1 MAKSRYRRIVVKVG
15 TNVIAGEDGLLQ
27 NVVMRSLTQQI
38 ASLRK
43 EGTEIVLVSSGAMA
57 AGRVK
62 ITPSKNTTKVTSR
75 QVLAAVGQVELVHR
89 YAELFATQEIITA
102 QVLATKEDFR
112 DRQHYLNM
120 RGCFE
125 ALLNEGII
133 PIVNENDV
141 VSVSELMF
149 TDNDELAGLVASM
162 LQADALI
169 LLTNVN
175 GIHDGDPENPSS
187 QLLREAPSSNAEWE
201 RIIHP
206 RLSQFGRGGMLT
218 KCKTA
223 RKLAALGIQTHIANG
238 MVENILPMIL
248 EGAPV
253 GTVFRAEKQ
262 ASSAKRWVAG
272 SEGREKGTVTIN
284 ACAVDVI
291 TSKERAA
298 SLLPVGITG
307 VEGAFEK
314 GDLVRVVSEEG
325 KAVAIGV
332 AGYGAQKAR
341 EAIGKKGQRP
351 LIHYDYLF
359 LLS

>member
-1 MAKSRYRRIVVKVG
+1 MAKSCYRRIVVKVG
-15 TNVIAGEDGLLQ
+15 TNVITGEDGLLKEH
-27 NVVMRSLTQQI
+27 VMRSLTRQI
-38 ASLRK
+38 AELRK
-43 EGTEIVLVSSGAMA
+43 KGTEIILVSSGAMA

-75 QVLAAVGQVELVHR
+75 QVLAAVGQVELAHR
-89 YAELFATQEIITA
+89 YAEFFAAHEIITA

-133 PIVNENDV
+133 PVVNENDA

-162 LQADALI
+162 LQSDALI

-175 GIHDGDPENPSS
+175 GIYDGDPENSSS
-187 QLLREAPSSNAEWE
+187 QLLHEAPSSNAEWE

-223 RKLAALGIQTHIANG
+223 RKLASLGIQTHIANG
-238 MVENILPMIL
+238 TAENILPMIV
-248 EGAPV
+248 EGASV

-262 ASSAKRWVAG
+262 TSSARRWVAG

-284 ACAVDVI
+284 ARAVDVI
-291 TSKERAA
+291 TSREKAA
-298 SLLPVGITG
+298 SLLPVGITRI
-307 VEGAFEK
+307 EGEFEK
-314 GDLVRVVSEEG
+314 GDLVRVMSEEG
-325 KAVAIGV
+325 RAIAIGV
-332 AGYGAQKAR
+332 AACGADKAR
-341 EAIGKKGQRP
+341 EALGKNGQRP